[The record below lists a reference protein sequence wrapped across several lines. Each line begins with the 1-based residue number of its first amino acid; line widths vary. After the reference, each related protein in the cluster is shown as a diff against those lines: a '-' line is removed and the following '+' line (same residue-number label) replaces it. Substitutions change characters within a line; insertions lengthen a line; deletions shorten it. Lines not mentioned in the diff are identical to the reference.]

1 MKYAYWGL
9 ALIMA
14 GLVGIVF
21 MVMFQSITINNETEY
36 YILKEAMEAA
46 MMESVDIECYRST
59 AGTGC
64 GEVLKISEQKFVENF
79 TRRFVENIT
88 GDVNSYE
95 LEFYD
100 IIESPPKAS
109 VIVKGL
115 TQEYSIMATGDSN
128 GSFKITNNL
137 SGILEYEPLDLT
149 NEGGITI
156 VTNQNSA
163 LDMNVNT
170 NSQEVQDYDPD
181 TGVKSEED
189 KEIESGEETDFD
201 NDANKNET
209 QTDEN
214 VNIDGEEEAP
224 PLEEITEDTTNEEDT
239 SSEE

>member
-156 VTNQNSA
+156 VTNQDSILNTDVKIDSQVVENYNPDDGISA
-163 LDMNVNT
+163 EEEARKDG
-170 NSQEVQDYDPD
+170 EIFD
-181 TGVKSEED
+181 SE
-189 KEIESGEETDFD
+189 D
-201 NDANKNET
+201 NRTEK
-209 QTDEN
+209 QTDET
-214 VNIDGEEEAP
+214 VNIDGEEEGP
-224 PLEEITEDTTNEEDT
+224 PPEEIIEDTTNEDDT

>member
-21 MVMFQSITINNETEY
+21 IVMFQSITINNETEY

-109 VIVKGL
+109 VVVKGL
-115 TQEYSIMATGDSN
+115 TQEYSIMATSESD

-156 VTNQNSA
+156 VKNEDSNLNMDT
-163 LDMNVNT
+163 NT
-170 NSQEVQDYDPD
+170 NSQIVENYDPD
-181 TGVKSEED
+181 ANVKSEED
-189 KEIESGEETDFD
+189 EVAAENPDEVFD
-201 NDANKNET
+201 SEANTTET
-209 QTDEN
+209 QTNEI
-214 VNIDGEEEAP
+214 VNIDGEEEGP
-224 PLEEITEDTTNEEDT
+224 PPEEIIEEENTNEENT
-239 SSEE
+239 SSE